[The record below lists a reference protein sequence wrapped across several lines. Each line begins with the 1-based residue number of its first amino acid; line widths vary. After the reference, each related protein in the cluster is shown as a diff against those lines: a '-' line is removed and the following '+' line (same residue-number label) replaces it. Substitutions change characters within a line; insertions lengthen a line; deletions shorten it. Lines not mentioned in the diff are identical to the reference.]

1 VKRLTSPKYKKLIK
15 FLEDVMADPRMTA
28 RSRLNASEKLAKI
41 LLQSEQVA
49 EKRAARRERDKVR
62 AQKAT
67 EELPPPP
74 DPSVAHV
81 NAVVSSVMGSK
92 Q

>member
-1 VKRLTSPKYKKLIK
+1 MKRLTSPKYKKLIK

-62 AQKAT
+62 AQRVL
-67 EELPPPP
+67 EDQPPPP
-74 DPSVAHV
+74 DLDAAHV
-81 NAVVSSVMGSK
+81 SAVVNSVMGGK
-92 Q
+92 